1 MKLVFMGSPLLAVKV
16 LEALVKDGYNIAG
29 VYTSPDKIVG
39 RGRKLQYSPVKSY
52 AIKER
57 LPVYQPHSINSLETY
72 NELKSISPEVI
83 VVAAYAQFLSR
94 KILIVPPLG
103 VVNIH
108 PSLLPSYRGPSPIL
122 SSILAGDEKTGV
134 SLMLLE
140 SGIDTGP
147 ILAQLEVPIYKED
160 TSQSLGDKLFYEGG
174 KLLIETLPKWADNT
188 ITPRQQNHM
197 IATTTRKFVKED
209 GLLNWN
215 KAAVVLW
222 REMRAFYP
230 WPSTYT
236 FLNGKRIKMI
246 KSSII
251 EDLISVKPGTV
262 IDLTHNGLRVATG
275 KGSLVI
281 YQLQVEGKKV
291 IDAREFLMANPEVI
305 GSTFG

>member
-16 LEALVKDGYNIAG
+16 LEALVKDGHDIAG
-29 VYTSPDKIVG
+29 VYTSPDRIVG

-52 AIKER
+52 AIKEH
-57 LPVYQPHSINSLETY
+57 LPVYQPHSINSLEPY

-83 VVAAYAQFLSR
+83 VVAAFAQFLSR

-147 ILAQLEVPIYKED
+147 ILGQLEVPKYKED

-188 ITPRQQNHM
+188 ITPREQNHM
-197 IATTTRKFVKED
+197 LATTTRKFTLYK
-209 GLLNWN
+209 
-215 KAAVVLW
+215 
-222 REMRAFYP
+222 
-230 WPSTYT
+230 
-236 FLNGKRIKMI
+236 
-246 KSSII
+246 
-251 EDLISVKPGTV
+251 
-262 IDLTHNGLRVATG
+262 
-275 KGSLVI
+275 
-281 YQLQVEGKKV
+281 
-291 IDAREFLMANPEVI
+291 
-305 GSTFG
+305 